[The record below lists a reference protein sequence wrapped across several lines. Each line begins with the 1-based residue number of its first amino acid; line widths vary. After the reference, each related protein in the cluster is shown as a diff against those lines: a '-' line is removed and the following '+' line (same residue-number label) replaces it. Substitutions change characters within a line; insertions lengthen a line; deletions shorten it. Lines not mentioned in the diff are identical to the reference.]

1 MSVRPPSEV
10 FEELKRLRREGDNR
24 PLDELL
30 DDARLAL
37 GGSTDSAVTPIR
49 TLEIRAL
56 ADRVF
61 ADPAKAEAWLNHPN
75 RGLNG
80 QRPLDLLRD
89 ELGAAVVR
97 EQLEQID
104 HGIFA

>member
-24 PLDELL
+24 PLDDLL
-30 DDARLAL
+30 
-37 GGSTDSAVTPIR
+37 DSAVTPIR

>member
-1 MSVRPPSEV
+1 MSVRPPGEV
-10 FEELKRLRREGDNR
+10 FEELKRLRREGDSR
-24 PLDELL
+24 PLDQLL
-30 DDARLAL
+30 DDARQAL
-37 GGSTDSAVTPIR
+37 RGPADTTISLIR

-61 ADPAKAEAWLNHPN
+61 ADPAKAEGWLNRPN
-75 RGLNG
+75 RSLNG
-80 QRPLDLLRD
+80 QRPMDLLRD

-97 EQLEQID
+97 EELEQID

>member
-1 MSVRPPSEV
+1 MSVRPPAEV

-24 PLDELL
+24 SLDAMLEA
-30 DDARLAL
+30 ARSAPPDPAVS
-37 GGSTDSAVTPIR
+37 STSVIR
-49 TLEIRAL
+49 TLEIQSL

-61 ADPAKAEAWLNHPN
+61 ADPAKAEAWLSRPN
-75 RGLNG
+75 RALGG
-80 QRPLDLLRD
+80 QRPIDLLSD

-97 EQLEQID
+97 EELEQID

>member
-1 MSVRPPSEV
+1 MSVRPPAEV
-10 FEELKRLRREGDNR
+10 FEELKRLRREGDSR
-24 PLDELL
+24 PLDQLL
-30 DDARLAL
+30 DDARQAL
-37 GGSTDSAVTPIR
+37 RGPADTTISLIR

-61 ADPAKAEAWLNHPN
+61 ADPAKAEGWLSRPN

-80 QRPLDLLRD
+80 QRPMDLLRD

-97 EQLEQID
+97 EELEQID